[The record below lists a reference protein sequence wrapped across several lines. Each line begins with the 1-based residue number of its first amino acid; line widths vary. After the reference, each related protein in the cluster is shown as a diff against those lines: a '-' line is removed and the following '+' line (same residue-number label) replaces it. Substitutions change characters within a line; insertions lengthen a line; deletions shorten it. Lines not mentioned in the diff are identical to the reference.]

1 MNLLYSI
8 DEKQDDTILQFI
20 NEKGISIDL
29 RIQSFVEMDALINI
43 LGEGDCVI
51 IDSINSIHKSILG
64 LADFLQSII
73 EKNIRILSADGKL
86 DLSFNDRS
94 LLVID
99 SFRLAYEID
108 SSYRS
113 VQTRKALQVKKN
125 EGMVLGRRKGWR
137 KNKNT
142 MKTENLVDMS

>member
-1 MNLLYSI
+1 M
-8 DEKQDDTILQFI
+8 DDTILQFI
-20 NEKGISIDL
+20 QEKGINIDL

-43 LGEGDCVI
+43 LGEGDCIII

-113 VQTRKALQVKKN
+113 VQTRKALKIKKS
-125 EGMVLGRRKGWR
+125 EGAILGRRKGWR
-137 KNKNT
+137 KNQNT
-142 MKTENLVDMS
+142 IEP